1 MATSVTA
8 ALKGERDIAVGNV
21 IGSNTFNIL
30 GCLGAS
36 GLLAG
41 GGLPVPPAALAFDLW
56 VMLAVAFAC
65 LPVFLTGREIARW
78 EGGLFFAYYLAYTA
92 YLVLMARQH
101 DALHPFSVVVG
112 TYALPLTAV
121 TLAVLAVR
129 CRRSSRC
136 NGGA

>member
-1 MATSVTA
+1 M
-8 ALKGERDIAVGNV
+8 IAV
-21 IGSNTFNIL
+21 
-30 GCLGAS
+30 
-36 GLLAG
+36 
-41 GGLPVPPAALAFDLW
+41 AL
-56 VMLAVAFAC
+56 AC
-65 LPVFLTGREIARW
+65 LPIFFTRHLIARW